1 MKKNI
6 NRQFF
11 YLVIFLTFFPFAVFG
26 QQNSNNYREF
36 LGVWK
41 KSNMV
46 DKLNY
51 GDMKISESNGII
63 YVQMK
68 TLDKGIKKAKAHIN
82 NKTLQWSFVLNRE
95 YGKWKIGAW
104 WGGEYRDKLIVVCNA
119 DGSYGSNGDYSGIY
133 PNYNSNNK
141 IANEEI
147 SFLNFKAVI
156 KDGDIELYY
165 SMSSDYCSGN
175 IPIFYQSSN
184 WGLYDNYTNW

>member
-1 MKKNI
+1 MEKNFNKYI
-6 NRQFF
+6 L
-11 YLVIFLTFFPFAVFG
+11 YMMIFLTFFPFVMFG
-26 QQNSNNYREF
+26 QQNTSDYKQF

-41 KSNMV
+41 KS
-46 DKLNY
+46 DLSGKLIY
-51 GDMKISESNGII
+51 GDMKISESNGVI

-68 TLDKGIKKAKAHIN
+68 TLDEGVKKAKAQIN

-104 WGGEYRDKLIVVCNA
+104 WGGEYRGKLIVVCNA

-133 PNYNSNNK
+133 PNYNSSNK

-147 SFLNFKAVI
+147 EFLSFKAVI

-165 SMSSDYCSGN
+165 SMSSDYCNGD
-175 IPIFYQSSN
+175 IPLFYQSSN
-184 WGLYDNYTNW
+184 WFFYDNYTNW